1 MIVIAIAVVSDGVLR
16 KGSLSSGRRSKL
28 RTMSSCMAKL
38 VTMST
43 GPFDS
48 VCQGGFD
55 FLCLAKWDLLSVS
68 LGDSVN
74 DILNVCIQI
83 HAHELW
89 YGVQQEFELASLG
102 AFDVLM
108 RFPEVRVE
116 AKRLAGMIIIACSN
130 LGISPFDTVVC
141 SYSKRA
147 VRARTTA
154 GADSMAV
161 AVKDMWGPIALNG
174 PVAKCIFKV
183 QQGWENLTLND
194 WRHGV
199 FFFPP
204 NAKRQP

>member
-1 MIVIAIAVVSDGVLR
+1 
-16 KGSLSSGRRSKL
+16 
-28 RTMSSCMAKL
+28 MAKL
-38 VTMST
+38 MTMST

-74 DILNVCIQI
+74 DVLNVCIQI

-116 AKRLAGMIIIACSN
+116 AEWLAGMIIIACSN
-130 LGISPFDTVVC
+130 LGVSPFDTVVC

-154 GADSMAV
+154 GADSMAI

-174 PVAKCIFKV
+174 PVAKCILKV
-183 QQGWENLTLND
+183 QQGRENLTLND
-194 WRHGV
+194 WRHGF

-204 NAKRQP
+204 NAKRQSRYFRLEKDWHGRSVVGRVGLHNEAWALF